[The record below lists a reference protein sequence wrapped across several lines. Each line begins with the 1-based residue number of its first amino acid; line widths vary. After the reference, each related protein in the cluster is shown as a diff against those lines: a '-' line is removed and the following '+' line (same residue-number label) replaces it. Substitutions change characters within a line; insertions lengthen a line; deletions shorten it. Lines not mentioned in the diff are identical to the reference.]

1 MREGLHRWHEVVRLR
16 DPLLLHDLLDA
27 DVVFHSPVLHRP
39 VEGREL
45 VTLYL
50 AGAMQVL
57 GDRFRYVRQ
66 LESGD
71 HAVLEFESVID
82 GLIVNGV
89 DMITFDEAGR
99 ITDFKVML
107 RPLSATMAVK
117 ERMAALLASGQA
129 P

>member
-45 VTLYL
+45 VALYL

-57 GDRFRYVRQ
+57 GDGFRYVRQ

-71 HAVLEFESVID
+71 QAVLEFESVVD

-99 ITDFKVML
+99 ITDFTVML
-107 RPLSATMAVK
+107 RPLSATLAVK
-117 ERMAALLASGQA
+117 ERMAALLAPGPA